1 MQTMLGFRLQINS
14 PLIHAVILLALALP
28 YCFNLG
34 KSSIWDAN
42 EAFYAETPREMMVT
56 GDYISPQFNFQ
67 PRVQKPPFTYY
78 AILVSYKIFGVNEF
92 AVRLPGALAAIGVM
106 LFSYATARSLF
117 TSRAAIICAAI
128 SATTARIFILAR
140 RLPIDILLVFF
151 MTGALFFLVR
161 ALQKNER
168 IRWAL
173 VYLFG
178 ALGFLTK
185 GPVAVIIPAAAFMV
199 WMLWSRRSRVSLY
212 PFTGTAIFACVILPW
227 YVLVYWAHGWT
238 YIAPFFLRDNLGRFA
253 AQAMGP
259 SRSIFYYFSV
269 CATDFFPWSLLLLG
283 ALYQLWHARKIEQ
296 PMRNLPFGL
305 PVIWGVLI
313 FCFFSFSK
321 NKQEYYIAPMYPAAA
336 IVIAGILD
344 KRVSKHVSVKSE
356 IQDNAEPFMSPSA
369 QTAFEPLKSSWWTW
383 LYGMPAFFLLILS
396 ALMPYILGIFIP
408 NISFLLQYAPP
419 LILIAG
425 VGLIIRSI
433 IRREYT
439 KCFSMLALSI
449 WVIFIIGALFYVPAL
464 ESVRPVKSF
473 CRQIEMKWRDQDEA
487 GFFRASLPSMVF
499 YLRRPIFQENDHEQM
514 MLRFRSDKQVFCIL
528 REKDYAYFAN
538 KDFKIYIL
546 DRRSSFAVRL
556 GALLNVG
563 SFPGDDLLL
572 VSNRFPSQTSSSEG
586 RSR

>member
-1 MQTMLGFRLQINS
+1 M
-14 PLIHAVILLALALP
+14 HAAILMALALP
-28 YCFNLG
+28 YCINLG

-42 EAFYAETPREMMVT
+42 EAFYAETPREMIVT
-56 GDYISPQFNFQ
+56 GDYLSPQFNFQ
-67 PRVQKPPFTYY
+67 PRVQKPPLAYY

-92 AVRLPGALAAIGVM
+92 AVRLPGALAAIGVL

-117 TSRAAIICAAI
+117 NSRAAIICAAI

-151 MTGALFFLVR
+151 LTGALFFLVR
-161 ALQKNER
+161 AIQNNER

-173 VYLFG
+173 VYLFA

-185 GPVAVIIPAAAFMV
+185 GPVALVIPAGAYIV
-199 WMLWSRRSRVSLY
+199 WMLWSRRSRVSIY
-212 PFTGTAIFACVILPW
+212 PFTGITFFACITLPW
-227 YVLVYWAHGWT
+227 YLLVYRAHGWD
-238 YIAPFFLRDNLGRFA
+238 YIAPFFLSDNLGRFA

-259 SRSIFYYFSV
+259 SRSPFYYFTV
-269 CATDFFPWSLLLLG
+269 YATDFFPWSLLLLG
-283 ALYQLWHARKIEQ
+283 ALYQLWRTRKIEQ
-296 PMRNLPFGL
+296 PMRSLPFGL
-305 PVIWGVLI
+305 PVIWCVLI

-336 IVIAGILD
+336 IIISGILD
-344 KRVSKHVSVKSE
+344 KRVSRHFSGKSE
-356 IQDNAEPFMSPSA
+356 IQEKAEPSISPITQA
-369 QTAFEPLKSSWWTW
+369 AIKPLQSYWWTW
-383 LYGMPAFFLLILS
+383 LYGIPAFFLLILS

-408 NISFLLQYAPP
+408 DISFLLQYALP
-419 LILIAG
+419 LMLIAG
-425 VGLIIRSI
+425 VGLLIRRI
-433 IRREYT
+433 IRREYA

-473 CRQIEMKWRDQDEA
+473 CRQIEMQWRDRDEA

-538 KDFKIYIL
+538 KDPKIYIL
-546 DRRSSFAVRL
+546 DRHSSFAVRM

-586 RSR
+586 SSR